1 MRVAAFPD
9 YASPVEDGRRTPWSA
24 PSGHPPRPTRCLAFI
39 FVMNHYSFFV
49 ESRASSM
56 PYRRTE
62 NVTRKLAARHGA
74 IMAAAASLAAEGGIG
89 RVQVAAVAER
99 AGIAAGTVYR
109 YFPSKADLIAALVA
123 ARSADEIAA
132 LNRAGDGAP
141 GPLSALA
148 AAIVTFAAR
157 ASARRRLAFAMIAEP
172 VEPELEAVRLSY
184 RRALAGAFEIRIQGA
199 LAGGHLPAQDAAVAA
214 AALVGALIEGL
225 IGPLAPAPI
234 LDPAHNR
241 AQVQTLA
248 LFGLR
253 GLGVIDARA
262 RGLVVQTALPPHLL

>member
-1 MRVAAFPD
+1 
-9 YASPVEDGRRTPWSA
+9 
-24 PSGHPPRPTRCLAFI
+24 
-39 FVMNHYSFFV
+39 
-49 ESRASSM
+49 M

-74 IMAAAASLAAEGGIG
+74 IMAAARALAAEGGMG
-89 RVQVAAVAER
+89 TVQIAAVAER

-109 YFPSKADLIAALVA
+109 YFPAKSDLVAALVA
-123 ARSADEIAA
+123 AHSTAEIAA
-132 LNRAGDGAP
+132 LNRAADAAP

-157 ASARRRLAFAMIAEP
+157 ALASRRLAFAMIAEP
-172 VEPELEAVRLSY
+172 VEPELDAARSGY
-184 RRALAGAFEIRIQGA
+184 RRALAGEFEIRIRSA
-199 LAGGHLPAQDAAVAA
+199 LERGHLPGQDAAVAA

-225 IGPLAPAPI
+225 IGPLAPGTTE
-234 LDPAHNR
+234 DPALNR
-241 AQVQTLA
+241 ALVQTLT

-262 RGLVVQTALPPHLL
+262 RGLVVQTALPLRESAT